1 MAAARTDQVFPGEGV
16 HTPKLRELMLSL
28 TGWSALAA
36 NIFKVFN
43 ENTCNCR
50 WTSWRRTPAAKE
62 GDTGWPY

>member
-36 NIFKVFN
+36 NIFKCS
-43 ENTCNCR
+43 TKIR
-50 WTSWRRTPAAKE
+50 ATAAGLRGGARPPLKR